1 MRLKDEVCLIT
12 GGAAGIGKA
21 TAEKFSQEGAKIV
34 ICDVDS
40 EAGESQAA
48 KLGNGA
54 VFYKVDVTNRDAV
67 QAWVDDVVNR
77 FGRVDVLVNN
87 AGITRDGLFIKY
99 KNGELVDQMSEKDFD
114 LVISVNLK
122 GVFNCAQAV
131 TPQMISQGGGVIL
144 NASSIVGLYGNF
156 GQTNYAATKFGVI
169 GMTKTWS
176 RELGRHNIRVN
187 AVCPGFILTEMV
199 KKMPEKIL
207 EGLAAKTPLGRM
219 GEPGDVANLYCWLAS
234 DEASYIHG
242 ATISIDGG
250 MVLGT

>member
-1 MRLKDEVCLIT
+1 MRFTDKVCLIT

-21 TAEKFSQEGAKIV
+21 TAEKFVKEGAKVI
-34 ICDVDS
+34 ICDLDADV
-40 EAGESQAA
+40 GQAVA
-48 KLGNGA
+48 DQLGNGA
-54 VFYKVDVTNRDAV
+54 LFYKVNVTDRAEV
-67 QAWVDDVVNR
+67 QSWVDDVVEK
-77 FGRVDVLVNN
+77 FGRVDILINN
-87 AGITRDGLFIKY
+87 AGITRDGLFVKY
-99 KNGELVDQMSEKDFD
+99 KDGAVVSQMSESDFD
-114 LVISVNLK
+114 LVLDVNLK
-122 GVFNCAQAV
+122 GTFNCAQAV
-131 TPQMISQGGGVIL
+131 IPQMIQQGGGVIL

-176 RELGRHNIRVN
+176 RELGRFNIRVN

-219 GEPGDVANLYCWLAS
+219 GQPEDVANLYAWLAS
-234 DEASYIHG
+234 DEATFIHG
-242 ATISIDGG
+242 AAISVDGG